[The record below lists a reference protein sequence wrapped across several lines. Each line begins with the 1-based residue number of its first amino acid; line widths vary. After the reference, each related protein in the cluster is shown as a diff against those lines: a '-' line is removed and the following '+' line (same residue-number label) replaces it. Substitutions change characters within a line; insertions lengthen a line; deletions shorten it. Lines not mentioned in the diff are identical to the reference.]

1 MLILR
6 IHVAHSSMS
15 HRMLNSNCL
24 SQQIVRYHM
33 DHSEYDNIIETC
45 KRFRNEPYLWVQA
58 LTYFAQREE
67 DCKDHLVQ
75 VLDQIDEKNLIPP
88 LLVGFSNFDR
98 IPLMTIPWF
107 NQTATFCPGDPNPG
121 AQFHSDAGC
130 GERLHHPAIGARG

>member
-1 MLILR
+1 M
-6 IHVAHSSMS
+6 H
-15 HRMLNSNCL
+15 

-67 DCKDHLVQ
+67 DCKDHLIQ

-88 LLVGFSNFDR
+88 LLVSQECKSVG
-98 IPLMTIPWF
+98 WGV
-107 NQTATFCPGDPNPG
+107 FCSRSR
-121 AQFHSDAGC
+121 AS
-130 GERLHHPAIGARG
+130 E